1 MGIQSFPIATPTP
14 IQTTPVQ
21 GNSIAQMVNA
31 ANGIQQYQQAQ
42 QLNPL
47 QLKQAQ
53 MAIEQAQ
60 QLNPLA
66 VKEAEAKLETAQTGA
81 QQSKQ
86 NYLVSG
92 EDYSRKMINALPPI
106 DDYVDKNGDVNQKAL
121 TRSLDIIRKS
131 ADAVGLPKHPSNLLG
146 QLEDAVVTK
155 DYNKYEELR
164 NRVAKSSGT
173 TSEQFGA
180 KFPAVGFQNLGGT
193 VQPVATGNPN
203 LAETRPG
210 TPVGG
215 GLTVSPSPLGYG
227 QRYEPTGRVD
237 VNNNPTAFVR
247 DAKGNL
253 LGEVTIP
260 AGVSPDQM
268 YQPSGGQRSNVQPG
282 GVQKE
287 NMQLGAIQPQV
298 NQPPSNA
305 PNRLAPYET
314 PETVK
319 LERQR
324 QLDTIDQ
331 RKTVAQS
338 TYNYNQ
344 IINLADKSITGV
356 GAQQIAKLGGGY
368 SAIPWKADEASNL
381 QQLGHY
387 MALQTGN
394 LAQQAGLGTDQGRSI
409 AQEQIGTTNWTSDAI
424 KATARTN
431 RALVTGIDLYGI
443 GMNNAIKKAGNNPL
457 AGRDFTEKWSSVAD
471 IDALKY
477 YDAIKNKDKVELR
490 KVIDA
495 VGGPESKGYADL
507 ITRYNKIYS
516 LVTGGQ

>member
-1 MGIQSFPIATPTP
+1 MAIQSFPIATPTP
-14 IQTTPVQ
+14 VQTNPVQ

-31 ANGIQQYQQAQ
+31 ANGIQAYKQAQ

-47 QLKQAQ
+47 QLQQAQ

-66 VKEAEAKLETAQTGA
+66 VKEAEARLETAQTGA

-92 EDYSRKMINALPPI
+92 EDYARKMINALPPI
-106 DDYVDKNGDVNQKAL
+106 DDYVDKNGEVNQKAL
-121 TRSLDIIRKS
+121 TRSLDIVRKGTE
-131 ADAVGLPKHPSNLLG
+131 AVGLPKHPSNLLG
-146 QLEDAVVTK
+146 QLEDAVTKK
-155 DYNKYEELR
+155 DYNRYEELR
-164 NRVAKSSGT
+164 NRVAGSSASP
-173 TSEQFGA
+173 SEQFA
-180 KFPAVGFQNLGGT
+180 SKFPNVQFQNLGGT
-193 VQPVATGNPN
+193 VQPVTTGNPKI
-203 LAETRPG
+203 AETRPG

-215 GLTVSPSPLGYG
+215 GLTVSPSPLSYG
-227 QRYEPTGRVD
+227 QRYEATGRVD
-237 VNNNPTAFVR
+237 ASNNPTAYVK
-247 DAKGNL
+247 DAQGNI

-260 AGVSPDQM
+260 AGVNQN
-268 YQPSGGQRSNVQPG
+268 QITQPG
-282 GVQKE
+282 GTQKG
-287 NMQLGAIQPQV
+287 NMQSGNTQPAM
-298 NQPPSNA
+298 NQPPANA
-305 PNRLAPYET
+305 PSRLAPYET
-314 PETVK
+314 PETVAT
-319 LERQR
+319 ERKR
-324 QLDTIDQ
+324 QLDTIAQ
-331 RKTVAQS
+331 RQTVAQS

-344 IINLADKSITGV
+344 IIDLADKSITGV
-356 GAQQIAKLGGGY
+356 GAQAIAKLGGGY
-368 SAIPWKADEASNL
+368 AGIPWKADEASNL
-381 QQLGHY
+381 QQLGHF

-424 KATARTN
+424 KSTARTN

-457 AGRDFTEKWSSVAD
+457 AGRDYTEKWSSVAD